1 MEEPIKS
8 KYETLSDKSL
18 FKFLKYL
25 YNDTK
30 EFLDENWNNS
40 YDSEI
45 TNKVIDSLKK
55 FGLELNDIDID
66 FFWVT
71 LKLNSEEMSK
81 FDTLEFEIKRPKVL
95 KYVIDIKITGKKWYV
110 EWGKQSMYAYSHGS
124 AEGYTNSEDFSP
136 WDSDFYDEDIL
147 DSQTDDWKV
156 NSIEPVKNYN
166 EMSEQNTIIKKL
178 MKENFENVV
187 SDYNMDELIQMR
199 DIIDEK
205 LKNRISFI

>member
-30 EFLDENWNNS
+30 ELLYENWNNS
-40 YDSEI
+40 YESEI
-45 TNKVIDSLKK
+45 VNKVEDSLKK

-81 FDTLEFEIKRPKVL
+81 FDTLEFELKRPKVS
-95 KYVIDIKITGKKWYV
+95 KYKINIKFTGKKWYV
-110 EWGKQSMYAYSHGS
+110 EWGKQYMYAYSHGS
-124 AEGYTNSEDFSP
+124 AEGYTSSDNFSA
-136 WDSDFYDEDIL
+136 WDCDFYDEDIL
-147 DSQTDDWKV
+147 DSQTDDWNIV
-156 NSIEPVKNYN
+156 SIETVKNYN
-166 EMSEQNTIIKKL
+166 ESSEQKTIIKKL

>member
-30 EFLDENWNNS
+30 EFLDETFNNS

-45 TNKVIDSLKK
+45 TYEVIDSLGK

-81 FDTLEFEIKRPKVL
+81 FDTLEFELKRPKVL
-95 KYVIDIKITGKKWYV
+95 KYVINVKLTGRKLYV
-110 EWGKQSMYAYSHGS
+110 QWGKQYMYAYSHGS
-124 AEGYTNSEDFSP
+124 AEGYTNSEDFSA
-136 WDSDFYDEDIL
+136 WDSDLYDEDTL
-147 DSQTDDWKV
+147 DTDNEDWEV
-156 NSIEPVKNYN
+156 NSIEPDKNYN

>member
-95 KYVIDIKITGKKWYV
+95 KYVIDIKFTGKKWYV

-124 AEGYTNSEDFSP
+124 AEGYTNSEDFSAF
-136 WDSDFYDEDIL
+136 DSDIYDEDIL
-147 DSQTDDWKV
+147 DSQTDDWEV

-187 SDYNMDELIQMR
+187 SDYNMNELIQMR

-205 LKNRISFI
+205 LKNRITFI